1 MRLAHSGHFAPCISG
16 ALPRAGA
23 SIALSAA
30 KASIERRLPMADSIM
45 LTTAQ
50 TLGATF
56 WTQDADF
63 KGVEGVKYVAS
74 NQKA

>member
-1 MRLAHSGHFAPCISG
+1 LNVVDLTAA
-16 ALPRAGA
+16 
-23 SIALSAA
+23 IALSAA

-63 KGVEGVKYVAS
+63 NGVEGVKYVARKQS
-74 NQKA
+74 VD